1 MALGRRPGKPGH
13 AALPP
18 CEHRADEPVKQ
29 INGLVCQVGDQI
41 ERNGDQGRM
50 TALTFV
56 PGYMLYRGTS
66 GCAGELGMA
75 ALMHAMCAGWIDGDP
90 VNMVQMLDQAQHC
103 GRLSCFRYLAQ
114 PDDPALTRFHAT
126 FRQSIEPPPLFGQQ
140 PAGQPTF
147 DLSPR

>member
-1 MALGRRPGKPGH
+1 
-13 AALPP
+13 
-18 CEHRADEPVKQ
+18 
-29 INGLVCQVGDQI
+29 
-41 ERNGDQGRM
+41 M

-56 PGYMLYRGTS
+56 PGDMLYRGTS